1 MPRTKILQH
10 KIRTLFRRKRE
21 YEIHLLTDITGYMS
35 LNRDVTKYMGFFKK
49 LSKFQTAVLEKLS
62 DTYYELLPL
71 VADYLKTDRTCFLLQ
86 RGDNVEIITF
96 DRKEKNYSNERIS
109 RKEAEKQGLFA
120 EDKEKGQAG
129 DTMPASGDYI
139 LISGEIS
146 GDRYAVTVHNGPG
159 TDRDALREPAF
170 KSVIRLYIE
179 NGVMRENWFM
189 KVNMTD

>member
-1 MPRTKILQH
+1 
-10 KIRTLFRRKRE
+10 
-21 YEIHLLTDITGYMS
+21 
-35 LNRDVTKYMGFFKK
+35 
-49 LSKFQTAVLEKLS
+49 
-62 DTYYELLPL
+62 
-71 VADYLKTDRTCFLLQ
+71 
-86 RGDNVEIITF
+86 
-96 DRKEKNYSNERIS
+96 
-109 RKEAEKQGLFA
+109 
-120 EDKEKGQAG
+120 
-129 DTMPASGDYI
+129 MPASGDYI